1 MNIDELITL
10 PDLKI
15 LSEKELGK
23 LRANL
28 DLSID
33 SLITGMN
40 IFGEFMFWA
49 DNNENYPDG
58 KSHIGDV
65 GLFISQVSL
74 LVSILNDRLGGIEY
88 EISNR
93 KIKGTKNEQTTRS
106 Y

>member
-1 MNIDELITL
+1 MNIDELIVL
-10 PDLKI
+10 PN
-15 LSEKELGK
+15 LSELPEGELGK

-49 DNNENYPDG
+49 DNNENYSDG
-58 KSHIGDV
+58 KDHLGDV
-65 GLFISQVSL
+65 GLFLSQLSL
-74 LVSILNDRLGGIEY
+74 LISILNDKLGGVEY

-93 KIKGTKNEQTTRS
+93 KIKGARK
-106 Y
+106 

>member
-10 PDLKI
+10 PDLKV

-49 DNNENYPDG
+49 DANENYPDG
-58 KSHIGDV
+58 KDHLGDV
-65 GLFISQVSL
+65 GLFLSQLSL
-74 LVSILNDRLGGIEY
+74 LISILNDRLGGIEY

-93 KIKGTKNEQTTRS
+93 KIKGARK
-106 Y
+106 

>member
-10 PDLKI
+10 PDLKA

-49 DNNENYPDG
+49 DANENYPDG
-58 KSHIGDV
+58 KDHLGDV
-65 GLFISQVSL
+65 GLFLSQLSL
-74 LVSILNDRLGGIEY
+74 LISILNDRLGGIEY

-93 KIKGTKNEQTTRS
+93 KIKGARK
-106 Y
+106 

>member
-1 MNIDELITL
+1 MNIDELIVL
-10 PDLKI
+10 PDLNK
-15 LSEKELGK
+15 LSEGELGK

-49 DNNENYPDG
+49 NNNENYLDG
-58 KSHIGDV
+58 KEHISDV
-65 GLFISQVSL
+65 GLFTNQVLL

-93 KIKGTKNEQTTRS
+93 KIKGARE
-106 Y
+106 

>member
-1 MNIDELITL
+1 MNIDELIVL
-10 PDLKI
+10 PN
-15 LSEKELGK
+15 LSELPEGELGK

-49 DNNENYPDG
+49 NNNENHLDG
-58 KSHIGDV
+58 KEHLGDV
-65 GLFISQVSL
+65 GLFLSQVSL
-74 LVSILNDRLGGIEY
+74 LISILNDKLGGVEY

-93 KIKGTKNEQTTRS
+93 KIKGIGK
-106 Y
+106 

>member
-1 MNIDELITL
+1 MNIDKLIVL
-10 PDLKI
+10 PN
-15 LSEKELGK
+15 LSELPEGKLGK

-58 KSHIGDV
+58 KDHLGDV

-93 KIKGTKNEQTTRS
+93 KIKGTKK
-106 Y
+106 

>member
-49 DNNENYPDG
+49 DANENYPDG
-58 KSHIGDV
+58 KDHLGDV
-65 GLFISQVSL
+65 GLFLSQLSL
-74 LVSILNDRLGGIEY
+74 LISILNDRLGGIEY

-93 KIKGTKNEQTTRS
+93 KIKGARK
-106 Y
+106 